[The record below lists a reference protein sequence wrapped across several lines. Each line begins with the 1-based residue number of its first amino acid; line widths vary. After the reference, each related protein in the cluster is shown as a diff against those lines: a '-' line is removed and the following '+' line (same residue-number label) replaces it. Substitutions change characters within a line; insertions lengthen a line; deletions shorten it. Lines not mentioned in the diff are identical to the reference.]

1 MTRPPTEALKEL
13 VDGYKLSQ
21 AIYVAAELGIAD
33 LLPRSCDE
41 LAEATGADP
50 ATLYRLL
57 RALAAAGVFREEE
70 GRRFSSTPVGDC
82 LRADAERSLRDWIL
96 FTARPLY
103 WNTWTGLLGS
113 VRTGENAFAQVN
125 GQGMW
130 AYRATRPEE
139 QGVFD
144 RAMASLS
151 RRLNAALLESVDFGR
166 FGTVVDVGG
175 GNGALLAALL
185 TAHPGMR
192 GVLFDQ
198 PHVVAAAEPV
208 ERCEAV
214 GGDFF
219 EAVPPGG
226 EAYVLKSITHDWSDE
241 EVGRILASIRRAAAP
256 GASVL
261 IVERELGSPNQDLEA
276 KLSDLN
282 MLVLPGGRERTEEE
296 FAALLSGAGLR
307 YAGATPVTAGV
318 HVFEGIAE

>member
-1 MTRPPTEALKEL
+1 MTQPPTEALKEL

-33 LLPRSCDE
+33 LLPRSCEE
-41 LAEATGADP
+41 LAEETGADP

-57 RALAAAGVFREEE
+57 RALAAAGVFHEED
-70 GRRFSSTPVGDC
+70 GRRFSSTPVGEC
-82 LRADAERSLRDWIL
+82 LRSDAERSLRDWIL

-103 WNTWTGLLGS
+103 WNTWTGLLDS
-113 VRTGENAFAQVN
+113 VRTGRNAFAAVN
-125 GQGMW
+125 GEGMW
-130 AYRATRPEE
+130 AYRAVRPEE
-139 QGVFD
+139 QAVFD

-151 RRLNAALLESVDFGR
+151 RRLNEEILEAFDFGR

-175 GNGALLAALL
+175 GNGAFLTALL
-185 TAHPGMR
+185 GAHPRMR

-198 PHVVAAAEPV
+198 PHVARAARLG

-219 EAVPPGG
+219 DAVPAEGD
-226 EAYVLKSITHDWSDE
+226 AYVLKSITHDWSDE
-241 EVGRILASIRRAAAP
+241 DVGRILGSIRRAASA

-261 IVERELGSPNQDLEA
+261 IVERELGGPNRELEA

-282 MLVLPGGRERTEEE
+282 MLVLPGGRERAEAE
-296 FAALLSGAGLR
+296 FASLLASAGFR
-307 YAGATPVTAGV
+307 YAGATPVMSGV
-318 HVFEGIAE
+318 HVFEGVAE